1 MIIVRDFTLYQYN
14 PSKAAAVLFAVLFII
29 CTALACLQLVRALK
43 AKRTHPG
50 AKYGPTSLIPFILG
64 GICEIIG
71 YIARAAS
78 HKDPT
83 ALNPYIIQSV
93 LILIAPTLFAATIY
107 MTLGRIIRCLECEK
121 YSLVS
126 VKWMTKIFVI
136 GDIISFLMQGSGGG
150 LMAQGQDSM
159 KTGKN
164 IIIGG
169 LIVQLIFFCLFIIVE
184 VLFQVRISSKE
195 TNLSIQTRNSP
206 SKFRN
211 WQTILHMLLACSCL
225 ILVRSIMRL
234 IEYAEGNDGYIMSH
248 EWFLYVFD
256 AVMMFVNMVLFIS
269 QDVGYFYVQFP
280 RLKNFENFEL
290 YDLENGIMKPLHS
303 NVSS

>member
-1 MIIVRDFTLYQYN
+1 MIIARDYKLYQYV
-14 PSKAAAVLFAVLFII
+14 PSKAAAILFAVLFLI
-29 CTALACLQLVRALK
+29 CTMLAFLLLFRALK

-50 AKYGPTSLIPFILG
+50 AKYGPISLTPFILG

-71 YIARAAS
+71 YFARVAS

-83 ALNPYIIQSV
+83 ALNPYIIQSI

-121 YSLVS
+121 YSFIP
-126 VKWMTKIFVI
+126 VKWVTKIFVI

-150 LMAQGQDSM
+150 IMAQGQESM
-159 KTGKN
+159 TTGEN

-184 VLFQVRISSKE
+184 VLFQIRISSKE
-195 TNLSIQTRNSP
+195 TALSIQTRHFP

-211 WQTILHMLLACSCL
+211 WQTILHMLLACSFL
-225 ILVRSIMRL
+225 ILIRSIMRL
-234 IEYAEGNDGYIMSH
+234 IEFAQGNDGYIMSH
-248 EWFLYVFD
+248 EWYLYVFD
-256 AVMMFVNMVLFIS
+256 ALMMFMNMVLFVF

-280 RLKNFENFEL
+280 RSKNSETMEL
-290 YDLENGIMKPLHS
+290 YDIDAGTVKPLHS
-303 NVSS
+303 NISS